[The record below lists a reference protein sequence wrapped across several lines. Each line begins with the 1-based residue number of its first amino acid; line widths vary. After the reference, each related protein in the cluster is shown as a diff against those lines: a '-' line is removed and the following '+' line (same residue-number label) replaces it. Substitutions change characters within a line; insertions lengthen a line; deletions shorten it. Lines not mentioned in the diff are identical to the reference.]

1 MNSRIDRHSASFLQS
16 KDRIR
21 SPLNELRSVLKVDK
35 RVVLISLFVLVS
47 FLCPI
52 AMSPVSNVTAIIGY
66 VFLAPIL
73 AYGYG
78 SMTDGITI
86 LTGIEYWSIY
96 LPLVAPLSFLFMV
109 QVIRSINGKTPQNRA
124 FYTGLLSLVFPGL
137 FLTWMYVP
145 LLSTGL
151 YGYAGP
157 IPIQLIFGMKLVSNY
172 GYYVEE
178 LKWSDEE
185 N

>member
-1 MNSRIDRHSASFLQS
+1 
-16 KDRIR
+16 
-21 SPLNELRSVLKVDK
+21 
-35 RVVLISLFVLVS
+35 
-47 FLCPI
+47 
-52 AMSPVSNVTAIIGY
+52 
-66 VFLAPIL
+66 
-73 AYGYG
+73 
-78 SMTDGITI
+78 
-86 LTGIEYWSIY
+86 
-96 LPLVAPLSFLFMV
+96 
-109 QVIRSINGKTPQNRA
+109 
-124 FYTGLLSLVFPGL
+124 
-137 FLTWMYVP
+137 MYVP